1 MFVEPEQVEEG
12 PVMVDEGPEMTLTSF
27 VQVELQP
34 EPQLPVVV
42 VSVNVNEPAAPA
54 VTFTDDPVVQP
65 TIEPFPEI
73 DQAYV
78 KPEGPV

>member
-1 MFVEPEQVEEG
+1 MLVDPEQVDDG
-12 PVMVDEGPEMTLTSF
+12 PVIVDEAPGMTLTSF

-73 DQAYV
+73 DQA
-78 KPEGPV
+78 